1 MKSFFN
7 LGTALAEVPIGLIN
21 DEDEQ
26 NLEMNIDL
34 SKTDRNCNNRFFKII
49 VLLFFFLF

>member
-1 MKSFFN
+1 MIFG
-7 LGTALAEVPIGLIN
+7 LGTALAEVPVGVLN

-34 SKTDRNCNNRFFKII
+34 SKTDRNCKFYFLKIEFFIRF
-49 VLLFFFLF
+49 L

>member
-1 MKSFFN
+1 MFAI
-7 LGTALAEVPIGLIN
+7 LGSVLAEAPLGLVN

-34 SKTDRNCNNRFFKII
+34 SKTDRNCI
-49 VLLFFFLF
+49 

>member
-1 MKSFFN
+1 M
-7 LGTALAEVPIGLIN
+7 GLLN

-34 SKTDRNCNNRFFKII
+34 SKADRNCNKI
-49 VLLFFFLF
+49 VLFNSTFFFLLLLCSSWMC